1 MGLGILY
8 LRGEE
13 PEDVEWGWSSLRR
26 GDRFSLMLCGARRWI
41 IPRIFAE
48 MFLHFGKGVIY
59 SFSVVP
65 HKPFFKL

>member
-26 GDRFSLMLCGARRWI
+26 RGWFPLMPGGARRGDYTSDFCGNVLAF
-41 IPRIFAE
+41 RERCDIF
-48 MFLHFGKGVIY
+48 
-59 SFSVVP
+59 
-65 HKPFFKL
+65 FFYRSI